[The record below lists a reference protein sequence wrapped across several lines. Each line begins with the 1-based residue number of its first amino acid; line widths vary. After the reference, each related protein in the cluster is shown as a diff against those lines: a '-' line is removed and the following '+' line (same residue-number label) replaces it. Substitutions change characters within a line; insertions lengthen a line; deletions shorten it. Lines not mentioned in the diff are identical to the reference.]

1 VENNPSYFKDCGDD
15 CPVEQVSWAEA
26 QKFIQKLIAKTGK
39 RYRLPTEAEWEYACR
54 GANSNGHGNFAIPK
68 NDIRDARFPLPN
80 PPPRGEG
87 ASESL
92 REIHVNEY
100 CGGDQAD
107 SVAWYGG
114 YTNPAGNAGKSTH
127 AVATLEA
134 NGFGL
139 YDMSGNVWEWVED
152 GYHANYTNAPADGSA
167 WTGETT
173 RHVLRGGAWNSKPQ
187 EVRAANR
194 GRVEPSGRGNVGFR
208 VVRILP

>member
-54 GANSNGHGNFAIPK
+54 GANSK
-68 NDIRDARFPLPN
+68 
-80 PPPRGEG
+80 
-87 ASESL
+87 
-92 REIHVNEY
+92 EY
-100 CGGDQAD
+100 CGGDQPD